1 MRQVLITGIIILRP
15 PLPFPSLS
23 LPTDLVLAFDP
34 DWRSTPRGCTVSAR
48 YHVNSHTKATLC
60 HFRFSRLQNPG
71 VSTLVCGRGR
81 FLVVALPPP
90 PLRHSPPVVHL
101 LPLLTVTHQETEC
114 LRSQRR
120 PITRF
125 SSEIQG
131 KRSFQQLLQPGNND
145 LVLLYVAKPV
155 RGAGYTGAERVNG
168 LGIPVQWIQ

>member
-1 MRQVLITGIIILRP
+1 MSSYRCWILSKKGAEMTSAGVGVGQSSMQVLITGMIILRTP
-15 PLPFPSLS
+15 PPFPNTSLS

-90 PLRHSPPVVHL
+90 RHSPPVVHL
-101 LPLLTVTHQETEC
+101 LPLSTVTRQEAEC
-114 LRSQRR
+114 LHSRR
-120 PITRF
+120 PTNHTPPLTTH
-125 SSEIQG
+125 E
-131 KRSFQQLLQPGNND
+131 KREFQQQPATMSSFGW
-145 LVLLYVAKPV
+145 
-155 RGAGYTGAERVNG
+155 R
-168 LGIPVQWIQ
+168 

>member
-1 MRQVLITGIIILRP
+1 MTSARGGAVIHAGVDHWNDNIKNP
-15 PLPFPSLS
+15 PPVPNTSLS

-81 FLVVALPPP
+81 FLVVALPP
-90 PLRHSPPVVHL
+90 LPVVHL
-101 LPLLTVTHQETEC
+101 LPLSTVTCQETEC
-114 LRSQRR
+114 LHSQRR

-125 SSEIQG
+125 RSEYM
-131 KRSFQQLLQPGNND
+131 KKGNFSNNSNNE
-145 LVLLYVAKPV
+145 L
-155 RGAGYTGAERVNG
+155 
-168 LGIPVQWIQ
+168 

>member
-1 MRQVLITGIIILRP
+1 MSSYRCWILSKKGAEMTSAGVGVGQSSMQVLITGMIILRTP
-15 PLPFPSLS
+15 PPFPNTSLS

-90 PLRHSPPVVHL
+90 PSPP
-101 LPLLTVTHQETEC
+101 P
-114 LRSQRR
+114 S
-120 PITRF
+120 F
-125 SSEIQG
+125 S
-131 KRSFQQLLQPGNND
+131 P
-145 LVLLYVAKPV
+145 
-155 RGAGYTGAERVNG
+155 RGAPAAAVDRHTSGSRMSPLTPADQSHASAHNT
-168 LGIPVQWIQ
+168 